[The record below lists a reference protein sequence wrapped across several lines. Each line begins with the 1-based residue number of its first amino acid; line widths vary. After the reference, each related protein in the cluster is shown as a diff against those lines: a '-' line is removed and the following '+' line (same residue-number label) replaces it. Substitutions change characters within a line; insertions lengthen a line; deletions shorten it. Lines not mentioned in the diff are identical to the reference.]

1 MSGEN
6 QLQNPVCVD
15 ASLCQL
21 CRFPINREE
30 ENIVALTPDEQVS
43 SPFNIYSEED
53 DGPPYIDKSLNMS
66 FRHCVYPYCKHSRG
80 LAVTFHAKCVDMVA
94 PFGTPL
100 HEWRLITKPS
110 YRHVSLSHES
120 RRGRVRESIEVSL
133 HKTYGK
139 LPPELWHVVSGDDEL
154 IRLYSIAE
162 LSLQHRKT
170 EWFVDLSLPVLI
182 TVVRMDDVENLYI
195 SSDHLGIRQVTLD
208 PNEATSDTAYPSYW
222 QTVSVN
228 NPTLTFQSDGL
239 KLRKLL
245 TPSIYPQVLWPRP
258 VTLSELDSMT
268 FYYAGWGEGGLE
280 ARLRTLTFNEPGTTG
295 YSVCWANLEMVSI
308 HVHRNMEHR
317 EADRTRMNEH
327 SEYDDRSLFK
337 WTYYP
342 VQEDEFIR
350 EVWLRGFEKYDTTR
364 PLPSQGEGDWHFRRS
379 TPWGFMEYKRDSDI
393 ALALVTSKGRNMVA
407 GSFPDERSSQH
418 LKHHHWNLV
427 AKTSA
432 NAPLRVFFSPSDHG
446 IPLIVAPRL
455 LDNQTAAPSLRQTPL
470 CTMPSFNPLRTI
482 HYSSASLENIT
493 EVLVCKSK
501 NQKDMGMILEL
512 DWENRRFI
520 ETPYRKVTGLLFRY
534 ADGTE
539 ASVGCFRF
547 DWAETPLT
555 RGDSTGLFFGT
566 KPEQSS
572 REPSHVAVVRV
583 APPEGGFIWLGV
595 PWAGVLEW
603 WFSPDSLD
611 TEITHGLQ

>member
-6 QLQNPVCVD
+6 QLQNTVCVD

-21 CRFPINREE
+21 CRFPINRER
-30 ENIVALTPDEQVS
+30 ENIVVLTPDEQVS

-53 DGPPYIDKSLNMS
+53 DGPPYINKSLNMS

-139 LPPELWHVVSGDDEL
+139 LPPEIWHVVSGDDEL

-170 EWFVDLSLPVLI
+170 EWSVDLSLPVLI
-182 TVVRMDDVENLYI
+182 TVVRMVDVENLYI

-208 PNEATSDTAYPSYW
+208 PNEATSDTAYPSCW

-245 TPSIYPQVLWPRP
+245 TPSIYPRVLWPRP

-268 FYYAGWGEGGLE
+268 FYYAGW
-280 ARLRTLTFNEPGTTG
+280 
-295 YSVCWANLEMVSI
+295 
-308 HVHRNMEHR
+308 
-317 EADRTRMNEH
+317 
-327 SEYDDRSLFK
+327 
-337 WTYYP
+337 
-342 VQEDEFIR
+342 
-350 EVWLRGFEKYDTTR
+350 
-364 PLPSQGEGDWHFRRS
+364 HFRRS
-379 TPWGFMEYKRDSDI
+379 TPWGFMKYKRDSDI

-446 IPLIVAPRL
+446 VPLIVAPRL
-455 LDNQTAAPSLRQTPL
+455 LDNQNAAPSLRQTPL
-470 CTMPSFNPLRTI
+470 CTMPRFNPLRTI
-482 HYSSASLENIT
+482 RYSSASLENIT

-501 NQKDMGMILEL
+501 NQKDMGVIEEL
-512 DWENRRFI
+512 DWENRRLI
-520 ETPYRKVTGLLFRY
+520 TTPYRKVTGLLFRY
-534 ADGTE
+534 ADGIE
-539 ASVGCFRF
+539 ASAGCFRF

-555 RGDSTGLFFGT
+555 RGDSMGLFFGT
-566 KPEQSS
+566 KPGQTA
-572 REPSHVAVVRV
+572 RLPSHVAVVRV
-583 APPEGGFIWLGV
+583 APPEGGFTWLEV

-611 TEITHGLQ
+611 TRITHGLQ